1 MARPLRIDL
10 TGGYYHVLNRGLERR
25 AIFEDNRD
33 RIAEG
38 AEGVGLCN
46 NSPEQ
51 PKASAEGSALCI
63 TIGSATPSPPRP
75 ELRRRTP

>member
-33 RIAEG
+33 RQQWLGLLAELP
-38 AEGVGLCN
+38 ERFGVVVH
-46 NSPEQ
+46 
-51 PKASAEGSALCI
+51 A
-63 TIGSATPSPPRP
+63 
-75 ELRRRTP
+75 